1 MALVLG
7 QLGYDIAEAATGLD
21 AIDQARA
28 VHPDLIFM
36 DLGLPGIT
44 GDEAIARLKADPS
57 TREIP
62 VIVNTA
68 FHKSSVFVERAIAF
82 GAVEILHKPSIFH
95 SAARNR
101 GATSIIFGKILWR
114 FMTTLNPLSS
124 RILYSKRLTNTPTV
138 NVLIEL
144 SPEHYERF
152 IAGCDVASREYSLL
166 QNAVAAGNKNNGER
180 AAAPDLVRQGG
191 RGDTS
196 WRGHLSLSRGCS
208 CD

>member
-1 MALVLG
+1 MAKKKILVVEDHNDTRALMALVLG

-82 GAVEILHKPSIFH
+82 GAVEILHKPLSFT
-95 SAARNR
+95 ALR
-101 GATSIIFGKILWR
+101 GIVERHL
-114 FMTTLNPLSS
+114 LSS
-124 RILYSKRLTNTPTV
+124 GKSLEIHDNSQPFELPNL
-138 NVLIEL
+138 VL
-144 SPEHYERF
+144 
-152 IAGCDVASREYSLL
+152 
-166 QNAVAAGNKNNGER
+166 
-180 AAAPDLVRQGG
+180 
-191 RGDTS
+191 
-196 WRGHLSLSRGCS
+196 
-208 CD
+208 